1 MQLILNSKTYINN
14 NFDYLMKKLFEV
26 LLPAEA
32 NNNIHGSKIPIY
44 FLVLIAFIGT
54 IRSFIHMFFPDGAAG
69 SIAGMNIPEIG
80 ANEFLF
86 VWALWGSAQLIYAL
100 IQWIVIFR
108 YRSLVPL
115 MWIIQIFESLLRMFV
130 GHIKPVD
137 FTHVPP
143 GAYQNYIYIILAVAM
158 LALSIGLPKSNEN

>member
-1 MQLILNSKTYINN
+1 
-14 NFDYLMKKLFEV
+14 
-26 LLPAEA
+26 
-32 NNNIHGSKIPIY
+32 
-44 FLVLIAFIGT
+44 
-54 IRSFIHMFFPDGAAG
+54 MFFSDGGAG

-80 ANEFLF
+80 ASEILF

-130 GHIKPVD
+130 GHIKPVN
-137 FTHVPP
+137 FAHTPP
-143 GAYQNYIYIILAVAM
+143 GAYQNYIYIILALIM
-158 LALSIGLPKSNEN
+158 LAISIVTTKFED

>member
-1 MQLILNSKTYINN
+1 
-14 NFDYLMKKLFEV
+14 MKKLFEV

-54 IRSFIHMFFPDGAAG
+54 IRSFIHMFFPDGGAG
-69 SIAGMNIPEIG
+69 SIAGMNIPEIS
-80 ANEFLF
+80 ANEILF

-100 IQWIVIFR
+100 IQWIVILR

-115 MWIIQIFESLLRMFV
+115 MWVVQLLETLLRMFV
-130 GHIKPVD
+130 GHIKPVI
-137 FTHVPP
+137 FTHTPP
-143 GAYQNYIYIILAVAM
+143 GAYGNYIYLFLALLM
-158 LALSIGLPKSNEN
+158 LALSIGLPKSNENNILILQ

>member
-1 MQLILNSKTYINN
+1 
-14 NFDYLMKKLFEV
+14 MKKLFEV

-32 NNNIHGSKIPIY
+32 NNNIHGSKTPLY

-54 IRSFIHMFFPDGAAG
+54 IRSFIHMFFTDGGAG
-69 SIAGMNIPEIG
+69 SIAGMNIPEIS

-115 MWIIQIFESLLRMFV
+115 MWIIQILESLLRMFV
-130 GHIKPVD
+130 GLIKPVN
-137 FTHVPP
+137 FANVPP
-143 GAYQNYIYIILAVAM
+143 GTYQNYLYIILAVAM
-158 LALSIGLPKSNEN
+158 LALSIGFPKSNEN